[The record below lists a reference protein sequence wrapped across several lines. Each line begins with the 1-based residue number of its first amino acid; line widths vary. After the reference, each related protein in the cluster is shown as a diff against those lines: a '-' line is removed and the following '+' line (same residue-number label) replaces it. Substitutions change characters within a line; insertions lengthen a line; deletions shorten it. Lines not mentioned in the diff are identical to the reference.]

1 MSFLS
6 SYIPVAGP
14 GTPKP
19 ATNKGM
25 PNDAHRALSAERFR
39 KRARWEIF
47 PVCANPSC
55 EGGWLCLGRSR
66 KAPVFESGWSC
77 SYACS
82 ARLIETAIRR
92 EMDAQGAPA
101 AGHRHRIPLGLTML
115 EQGWISEGDL
125 RTALSAQR
133 AAGGGRLGGWLVRGK
148 SATDEQVA
156 RALGLQWSCPV
167 LGTASHHPESLAVLM
182 PRLFVDAFGALPLR
196 VGAGRIA
203 YLGFEDRP
211 DAVLA
216 LAVERMTGLQ
226 VETGV
231 VAESNFRPAHE
242 RLLRAP
248 FPDAELI
255 EAATEAATVGALT
268 AAVERAKPRESRL
281 VRVHDCLWL
290 RMWLGPQPGPLPDPG
305 SIQDVLC
312 STTAH

>member
-6 SYIPVAGP
+6 YHAPAAAPGAPGPAASERIPDGA
-14 GTPKP
+14 
-19 ATNKGM
+19 
-25 PNDAHRALSAERFR
+25 DRAISAERMR
-39 KRARWEIF
+39 TRARWEIF

-55 EGGWLCLGRSR
+55 DGGWLCLGRSR

-77 SYACS
+77 SSACS

-92 EMDAQGAPA
+92 EMDAQGAA
-101 AGHRHRIPLGLTML
+101 AARHRHRIPLGLTML

-125 RTALSAQR
+125 RTALNAQR
-133 AAGGGRLGGWLVRGK
+133 AAGGGRLGDWLVRGK
-148 SATDEQVA
+148 STTEEQVA

-167 LGTASHHPESLAVLM
+167 LGTELHRPESLTVLM

-196 VGAGRIA
+196 LGAGRIA

-211 DAVLA
+211 DAALA

-242 RLLRAP
+242 RLLRAQ
-248 FPDAELI
+248 FPDAELL
-255 EAATEAATVGALT
+255 ETGTEAATVAALT
-268 AAVERAKPRESRL
+268 AAVERARPRESRL

-290 RMWLGPQPGPLPDPG
+290 RMWLAPQVGPLPDPG
-305 SIQDVLC
+305 SIRDVLC
-312 STTAH
+312 STTIH